1 MKNPQVPPNPY
12 ESQRSPEWPRVRTAH
27 LAEQP
32 TCQAC
37 AGTEVLVVHHMK
49 AFHLFPELLLDEYNL
64 ITLCEKSG
72 HDCHFIF
79 GHLHDWTLYNH
90 NVIADVANYLREQEQ
105 AQTPQQETAQPQTTQ
120 EASQL

>member
-1 MKNPQVPPNPY
+1 MKP
-12 ESQRSPEWPRVRTAH
+12 
-27 LAEQP
+27 
-32 TCQAC
+32 
-37 AGTEVLVVHHMK
+37 
-49 AFHLFPELLLDEYNL
+49 FHLFPELELDDSNL

-79 GHLHDWTLYNH
+79 GHFHDWTLYNP